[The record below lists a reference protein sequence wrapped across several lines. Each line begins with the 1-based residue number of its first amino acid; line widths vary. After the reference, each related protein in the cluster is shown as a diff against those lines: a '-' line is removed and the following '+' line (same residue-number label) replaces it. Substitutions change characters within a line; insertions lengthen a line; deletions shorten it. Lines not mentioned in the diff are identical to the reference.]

1 LTLDLAPRCKL
12 TGMEREALRIG
23 EVARRAGVTIDTVR
37 YYERRRLLMRAQRS
51 NGGFRLFTPGTVER
65 ILFIKQAQEMGFSL
79 DEIRDL
85 LENGGGR
92 AECQRVHDLL
102 QSKLS
107 ELDERMER
115 MKSFRRTLSRHL
127 AACEEEL
134 QAHGAEASCPVVVT
148 IKRER
153 QPTKQTTKERSR

>member
-1 LTLDLAPRCKL
+1 
-12 TGMEREALRIG
+12 MERSALQIG
-23 EVARRAGVTIDTVR
+23 EVAARAGVTIDTVR
-37 YYERRRLLMRAQRS
+37 YYERRRLLARAPRTG
-51 NGGFRLFTPGTVER
+51 GGFRLFAPETVAR
-65 ILFIKQAQEMGFSL
+65 IHFIKQAKEMGFSL

-85 LENGGGR
+85 LANGGGR

-115 MKSFRRTLSRHL
+115 MKNFRRTLSRHL
-127 AACEEEL
+127 TACEQEL
-134 QAHGAEASCPVVVT
+134 KEHGAAASCPVVVT

-153 QPTKQTTKERSR
+153 QPTQQTTKGRSR

>member
-1 LTLDLAPRCKL
+1 
-12 TGMEREALRIG
+12 MEHSALQIG
-23 EVARRAGVTIDTVR
+23 EIAARAGVTIDTVR
-37 YYERRRLLMRAQRS
+37 YYERRRLLARAGRS
-51 NGGFRLFTPGTVER
+51 NGGFRLFKPETVER

-85 LENGGGR
+85 LANGGGR

-107 ELDERMER
+107 ELDERMIR

-134 QAHGAEASCPVVVT
+134 KEHGSEASCPVVVT
-148 IKRER
+148 IKRQRKSEK
-153 QPTKQTTKERSR
+153 QPTKGRSR